1 MNCPEK
7 TAVTYHSSHQ
17 ICPFGFIYGIVI
29 YAAKCPGNWGAVTSV
44 CPSLSSLPTWVCW
57 LYLCSLLH
65 WIGYY
70 LPEKPHK
77 LFDWVELSQNE
88 CLENSERPKKKKSS
102 IRCKLQCVC
111 LSFRKSSVFF
121 RRPGFCLVLRG
132 GSLLMWGVDCEF
144 SRAGLILGITSP
156 GIE

>member
-1 MNCPEK
+1 MLACLDYIPVMNCPEK
-7 TAVTYHSSHQ
+7 TAVIYHSSHQ

-29 YAAKCPGNWGAVTSV
+29 YAAKCPGNWGAVMSV
-44 CPSLSSLPTWVCW
+44 CLSLSSLPTWVCW

-88 CLENSERPKKKKSS
+88 CLENSELPKKKKKSPQLDVNFS
-102 IRCKLQCVC
+102 ECVYP
-111 LSFRKSSVFF
+111 F
-121 RRPGFCLVLRG
+121 RRAVCFPRG
-132 GSLLMWGVDCEF
+132 LDS
-144 SRAGLILGITSP
+144 A
-156 GIE
+156 